1 MNWEKAIEEYKTYLD
16 AQERSAAT
24 ISKYLR
30 DVRAFCAFLAD
41 RELDKAAVVAYKE
54 ALEPRYAAASVNSML
69 AAVNGFTEFLGR
81 GECRVRQLRVQRR
94 AFLSREKELDKTE
107 YLRLL
112 SAAQDGKN
120 CRLYLLM
127 QAVCSTG
134 IRISELRFITVQA
147 ARLGR
152 ADVTGK
158 GKTRTIFLPRRL
170 CRELL
175 RYAAKHRLKCGPIFV
190 TRSGKPIDRSNVWRE
205 MKLVCARAGV
215 ESGKV
220 FPHNLRHLFARS
232 YYAIDRDIAHLADLL
247 GHSSIDTTRIYTM
260 TSGEEQE
267 ERIAQL
273 GLIV

>member
-1 MNWEKAIEEYKTYLD
+1 MNWANRIDEYGDYLD
-16 AQERSAAT
+16 TQERSAAT

-30 DVRAFCAFLAD
+30 DVRAFCAFLEG

-54 ALEPRYAAASVNSML
+54 SLEARYAAASVNSML
-69 AAVNGFTEFLGR
+69 AAINGFTEFLGR

-112 SAAQDGKN
+112 AAAQDGKN
-120 CRLYLLM
+120 RRLYLLM
-127 QAVCSTG
+127 QTVCSTG

-147 ARLGR
+147 VRLGR
-152 ADVTGK
+152 AEVTGK

-175 RYAAKHRLKCGPIFV
+175 RYTAQCRLRRGPVFV

-205 MKLVCARAGV
+205 MKVVCARAGV
-215 ESGKV
+215 DAGKV